1 MTVIIISAL
10 IALVSILGLAF
21 YEYKS
26 GGMWALCLVIGLIS
40 IAVFFISLE
49 EYTNE
54 EVHQIEC
61 YK

>member
-10 IALVSILGLAF
+10 IALVSILSLAF
-21 YEYKS
+21 YEHKS

-49 EYTNE
+49 EYTNK